1 MSDHVRWAAA
11 VPQAFF
17 HDRVDMDLIHGWAMR
32 AEDLG
37 YDSLWV
43 QESIVGDVPILEPVT
58 LLSHLAAITRRVR
71 LGTSV
76 MVAPLRNPVQLAK
89 SLGTLDHVSGG
100 RLTVGLGLGG
110 QPNDVAPFGIGPEH
124 RVRRLVEI
132 IEVMKSLWTEP
143 AAQYQGQF
151 WRLEG
156 AQMEPKPVQQPH
168 PPIWLGARHPR
179 ALRRAVRHA
188 DGWMGAGSSTTE
200 SFIQGVGHLRDYL
213 EEAGRDPSGFTISKR
228 VYVAVDNDEARAE
241 SRLRDWFGLRYKNAE
256 MASQV
261 SVWGS
266 VSRCVDL
273 LGEIVAAGAQLVLL
287 NTCFDDLEQL
297 EVLSGEVIPQLTS

>member
-1 MSDHVRWAAA
+1 MNDRVRWGAA
-11 VPQAFF
+11 VPQVFF
-17 HDRVDMDLIHGWAMR
+17 HDRVDMDLIHGWARR

-58 LLSHLAAITRRVR
+58 LLAHLAAITRRVR

-110 QPNDVAPFGIGPEH
+110 QPNDVAPFGIGPEQ
-124 RVRRLVEI
+124 RVKRFVEI

-143 AAQYQGQF
+143 ATQYQGQF
-151 WRLEG
+151 WQLEG
-156 AQMEPKPVQQPH
+156 ARMEPKPVQQPH
-168 PPIWLGARHPR
+168 PPLWLGARHPR

-200 SFIQGVGHLRDYL
+200 SFIEGVGHLRGYL
-213 EEAGRDPSGFTISKR
+213 EEAGRDPSGFTVSKR

-297 EVLSGEVIPQLTS
+297 EVLSDEVIPQLTG